1 MKLYIPTCTLNFN
14 NIFTTESI
22 SPAAFYTKRD
32 FGNKRFFKVEANGL
46 DNVVMLYSKYPH
58 FHVESGDIENY
69 PLVLEIETNDYSPD
83 KFYKTNS
90 IDGVEVFAADST
102 VYFNPYR
109 FIAYFQ
115 SYQDLQS
122 TLTKAEQ
129 SLENKYSKLY
139 KSSFVVRRE
148 KSRSF
153 TTLFSEQDYFDWK
166 PSYNAGASDIPL
178 RWSEEDSLIDRLKGA
193 ITCYLI
199 GANMS
204 VSKEVSRLKQL
215 GRMMKNTLSS
225 IVNSPDKKPTDVQD
239 ETLLSC
245 INEFNKIYS
254 DIDENSL
261 YNRAI
266 IERYLVSPSTGLDK
280 ATLLKVLKD
289 LRLEDAFERQLHLR
303 QVYDAQDLYSCLYAA
318 SPADAYNV
326 VIERLFYVIRQVE
339 SKEQAKANKKKV
351 GDLINVVNRLVSIID
366 SSVRNNVFLNELL
379 NSQIK
384 HEYKEFMAKNGTEEL
399 LSIAFVGGGKLKA
412 FMTEK
417 WEGSEYQ
424 KYINGLLANLQQGAL
439 FDLFSIDNEILQ
451 SFAAFCQKGE
461 DVDRLID
468 YMLQC
473 GFSDYRIALGI
484 FGATR
489 GFASLPKTFTSILI
503 DGERTYY
510 SEFYK
515 VLHQWLYG
523 VAFENAVFSSNETD
537 TLPGGLDKTIP
548 SKWMDN
554 INAIE
559 PKQGKQEAVVRAISQ
574 TASLEDAVQSP
585 KAFMFILD
593 SFPRIKATLAYKALE
608 KADFANDQCVY
619 TPEEFRQRIYMIV
632 GKDGLK
638 SQKENI
644 DKAIELEAKRQDP
657 KAFLFILDNFMD
669 RSSSA
674 YKKIVKVLKTMNNEV
689 APREAT
695 LFDSQPSQI
704 PASYKGQV
712 VSTTSDESFPRLPS
726 LCFLDANTLW
736 RIEQNWQF
744 TGLQYKDDNQEHIR
758 YFINLCKKE
767 GRGESKKRTPLYN
780 VFVGQLAEQI
790 EKELLSYYGY

>member
-22 SPAAFYTKRD
+22 SPATFYTKRD

-69 PLVLEIETNDYSPD
+69 PLVLEIETNDYSPN

-90 IDGVEVFAADST
+90 IDGVDVFIADTT

-109 FIAYFQ
+109 LIVYFQ

-148 KSRSF
+148 KPRSL
-153 TTLFSEQDYFDWK
+153 TTLFSEQDYFDWN
-166 PSYNAGASDIPL
+166 PSYNAGAYDIPL
-178 RWSEEDSLIDRLKGA
+178 RWSDEDAFIDRLKGA

-225 IVNSPDKKPTDVQD
+225 IVNSPDKKPTDAQD

-245 INEFNKIYS
+245 INEFNRIYS
-254 DIDENSL
+254 DIDDNSL

-266 IERYLVSPSTGLDK
+266 IERNLVSPSTGLDK

-289 LRLEDAFERQLHLR
+289 LRLEDVFERQLHLR

-326 VIERLFYVIRQVE
+326 VIERLFYAIRQIE

-351 GDLINVVNRLVSIID
+351 GDVINVENNLVSIID
-366 SSVRNNVFLNELL
+366 SSVRKSVFLNELL

-399 LSIAFVGGGKLKA
+399 LSIAFVGGGKLKT
-412 FMTEK
+412 FMPEK

-424 KYINGLLANLQQGAL
+424 KYINGLLANLQQGVS
-439 FDLFSIDNEILQ
+439 FDLFSLDNEILQ

-484 FGATR
+484 LGATR
-489 GFASLPKTFTSILI
+489 GFASLPKTFTATLI
-503 DGERTYY
+503 DGDRTYY

-515 VLHQWLYG
+515 TLYQWLYG
-523 VAFENAVFSSNETD
+523 VAFENAVFTRDEND
-537 TLPGGLDKTIP
+537 TPLGGLDKSIP
-548 SKWMDN
+548 SQLMES
-554 INAIE
+554 INKIE
-559 PKQGKQEAVVRAISQ
+559 PKQGKQDAVVRAISQ

-593 SFPRIKATLAYKALE
+593 SLDKNITRTKAYISLKEAGFENDTTLYTPTEFRNKIYSIIGPKAL
-608 KADFANDQCVY
+608 K
-619 TPEEFRQRIYMIV
+619 
-632 GKDGLK
+632 G
-638 SQKENI
+638 QKQKI
-644 DKAIELEAKRQDP
+644 DIAIELEAKRQDP
-657 KAFLFILDNFMD
+657 EAFLYILDNFLD
-669 RSSSA
+669 KTSSA
-674 YKKIVKVLKTMNNEV
+674 YKKIALVLGQTKREI
-689 APREAT
+689 APKEAS
-695 LFDSQPSQI
+695 LFDFQQPLR
-704 PASYKGQV
+704 ATMFKG
-712 VSTTSDESFPRLPS
+712 SATTSGEALPRLLS
-726 LCFLDANTLW
+726 ISGLSMNVQNRLD
-736 RIEQNWQF
+736 ENWEY
-744 TGLQYKDDNQEHIR
+744 TGRSTKNDIREHIR

-767 GRGESKKRTPLYN
+767 GRGDSQKQTSLYK
-780 VFVGQLAEQI
+780 VFTGQLAEQI
-790 EKELLSYYGY
+790 EKELLFYYGQ